1 MGGTERGKEC
11 TGAGECLCGS
21 LKAAIPRFPALNKM
35 NTNLM
40 IGDKYKGTNGPLS
53 ALVPGS
59 QTLANIRI
67 TWRPG

>member
-1 MGGTERGKEC
+1 MYWSW
-11 TGAGECLCGS
+11 CLCGS

-40 IGDKYKGTNGPLS
+40 IGGKYNGTNGQLS

-67 TWRPG
+67 TWRTG